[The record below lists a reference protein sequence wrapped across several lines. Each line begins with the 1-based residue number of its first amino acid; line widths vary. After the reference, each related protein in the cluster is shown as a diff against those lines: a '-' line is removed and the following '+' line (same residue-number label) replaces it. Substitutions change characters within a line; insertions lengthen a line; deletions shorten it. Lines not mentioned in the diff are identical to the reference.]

1 MIEERKKDTAGGYH
15 WLSLIAALFVTC
27 LIVSNI
33 IAVKVVSIGMLTF
46 PAAVIL
52 FPVSYILGDV
62 LTEVYGYARARQ
74 IIWTGFFCNLL
85 AVIAIWLSIE
95 LPASPFWTAGSYA
108 TAEASQ
114 RAYEALFG
122 FTPRILA
129 ASFVAY
135 LFGEFLNAF
144 VLARMK
150 IATGGRHLWMR
161 TIGSTLVGQMADST
175 IFILLA
181 FSGTL
186 PMVLIGQMVVTQW
199 LLKSGY
205 EALMTPFTYAAVGFL
220 KRAEQEDHYDINTN
234 FNPLLWKE

>member
-1 MIEERKKDTAGGYH
+1 MKGSKLYH
-15 WLSLIAALFVTC
+15 TGHYNWLSLVAALFVTC

-33 IAVKVVSIGMLTF
+33 IAVKVVSIGILTF

-74 IIWTGFFCNLL
+74 IIWTGFFCNIL
-85 AVIAIWLSIE
+85 AVTAIWLSIG
-95 LPASPFWTAGSYA
+95 LPASPFWTAGYYA

-114 RAYEALFG
+114 QAYAALFG
-122 FTPRILA
+122 FAPRILA

-144 VLARMK
+144 ILARMK
-150 IATGGRHLWMR
+150 IATEGRHLWMR
-161 TIGSTLVGQMADST
+161 TIGSTLVGQLADST
-175 IFILLA
+175 VFILLA
-181 FSGTL
+181 FFGTL
-186 PMVLIGQMVVTQW
+186 PTALIGQMVVTQW

-205 EALMTPFTYAAVGFL
+205 EVLMTPFTYAAVGFL
-220 KRAEQEDHYDINTN
+220 KRAEQEDHYDIDTN
-234 FNPLLWKE
+234 FNPLLWRQ